1 MTVGFGPTV
10 PAGSLPVYSVD
21 TNEEA
26 EALITIACPRNDKG
40 LHFAR
45 ELAEE
50 QTLENL
56 ALFSDRLDKAW
67 TLMQRKKER
76 DY

>member
-1 MTVGFGPTV
+1 MGFGPTV

-21 TNEEA
+21 TSEEA
-26 EALITIACPRNDKG
+26 EELIFLACPKTESG
-40 LHFAR
+40 LHFAP

-56 ALFSDRLDKAW
+56 ALFSDRLDRAW
-67 TLMQRKKER
+67 TMLQQSKKER
-76 DY
+76 GR